1 MTEHVWTAAEL
12 RAIAEARATEKVV
25 IELDADTAMPVDIK
39 DHQLLADD
47 PIPMELKTDT
57 NLPIDI
63 KDHQLSADK
72 PIPVGVEGFGRV
84 DTTPVDDPEQ
94 EAANLLGLIRGIY
107 RQARGG
113 SVSNATKSFSLT
125 GNPGPGQMLSFGD
138 GTVSHSFEYVATL
151 DGYAGVNIPILL
163 GADAV
168 ETQANTSIA
177 FDTALLAP
185 RAQVSL
191 EALDA
196 TILLT
201 ALVPGEL
208 GIITLGVP
216 SEVGVAGD
224 LVPGVSAMSIRDV
237 MNQTAMLNAKIDRIT
252 SGDTPAVAT
261 LSGSSVSIEE
271 RLWLS
276 TDPDPV
282 PVSNRALGVVIDV
295 ATNEMTT
302 KYWDGA
308 SWEEVR

>member
-39 DHQLLADD
+39 DHQLLAD
-47 PIPMELKTDT
+47 E
-57 NLPIDI
+57 
-63 KDHQLSADK
+63 

-113 SVSNATKSFSLT
+113 SVSNATRSFSLT

-168 ETQANTSIA
+168 ETQANTLSSS
-177 FDTALLAP
+177 TALLAP

-191 EALDA
+191 EVLDA

-237 MNQTAMLNAKIDRIT
+237 MNQIAMLNAKIDRIT
-252 SGDTPAVAT
+252 SGDTPAVTT
-261 LSGSSVSIEE
+261 LSGSIPEFGWVDGDAEPTPTEFSFGAKVN
-271 RLWLS
+271 
-276 TDPDPV
+276 P
-282 PVSNRALGVVIDV
+282 
-295 ATNEMTT
+295 ATGEITT
-302 KYWDGA
+302 MYWDGTA
-308 SWEEVR
+308 WEEVR